1 MQHHILSFFKLVF
14 DFTKNFK
21 IQKNMNALICFVVLA
36 LVSSGM
42 AAPQGQTLQSTVQ
55 QTNDQ
60 LNQALQ
66 QAYGTLNGLGNG
78 LNQQLQGLLSVNPL
92 NLQGVVQGVDSQRK
106 GLERAVQANIQSLLM
121 QLQNQLQQSP
131 VGNTL
136 FPILNQMISYID
148 MLSGNLG
155 QNLQQITSQAGRTLQ
170 NLPNNLNSAVNNNR
184 LLTNLVERQ

>member
-1 MQHHILSFFKLVF
+1 
-14 DFTKNFK
+14 
-21 IQKNMNALICFVVLA
+21 MNALICFVVLA